1 MRFRKYRGMRLTYE
15 QQGLVF
21 FLCRNYR
28 KLPKEQ
34 QKKVIRLCQMVGR
47 NNPYALFLLL
57 TTDRSVQSLMTQFK
71 LASESTLYEARNS
84 FYREWYAEERGYEKN

>member
-21 FLCRNYR
+21 FTCRNYPR
-28 KLPKEQ
+28 LPQEQ
-34 QKKVIRLCQMVGR
+34 QKKILRLCQRVGR

-57 TTDRSVQSLMTQFK
+57 TTDRSVQSLMAQFK
-71 LASESTLYEARNS
+71 LGSESTLYEARNS
-84 FYREWYAEERGYEKN
+84 FYRLWYEEGRNEQKH